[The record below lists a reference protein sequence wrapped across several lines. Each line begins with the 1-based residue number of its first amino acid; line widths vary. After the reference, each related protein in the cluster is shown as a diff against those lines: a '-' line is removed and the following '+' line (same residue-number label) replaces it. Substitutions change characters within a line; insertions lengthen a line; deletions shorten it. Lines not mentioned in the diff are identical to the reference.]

1 MNDRS
6 PALTRRLL
14 GVVQDL
20 VDSYKNRE
28 ALFEYAQ
35 VARDRWIR
43 SMAAELSDTARV
55 LDVGAGEA
63 RYRADFA
70 HCQYKTQ
77 DFAEYDSESDATTT
91 GSWTYGEID
100 YVCDIY
106 EIPVEAGSFDVVI
119 CTEVLE
125 HVLEPIRAIAEISR
139 VLAPGGRLYLSAPMR
154 PA

>member
-35 VARDRWIR
+35 VARDQWIR

-70 HCQYKTQ
+70 HCQ
-77 DFAEYDSESDATTT
+77 
-91 GSWTYGEID
+91 
-100 YVCDIY
+100 
-106 EIPVEAGSFDVVI
+106 
-119 CTEVLE
+119 
-125 HVLEPIRAIAEISR
+125 
-139 VLAPGGRLYLSAPMR
+139 
-154 PA
+154 